1 MATRYLLADLSFFTF
16 CLLSKRLE
24 EAGVEGVVGGLDVG
38 VVGVVGVV
46 VAAAKSCG
54 MVGASFSASAWND
67 SKTPRGL
74 SSAFAVL
81 DLDEEGG
88 LDSALW

>member
-38 VVGVVGVV
+38 VVGVV

-54 MVGASFSASAWND
+54 MVGASFSSSAWND

-74 SSAFAVL
+74 SSASPVL
-81 DLDEEGG
+81 GLDEEDG

>member
-16 CLLSKRLE
+16 CLFSKRLE
-24 EAGVEGVVGGLDVG
+24 DAGVEGVVGLD
-38 VVGVVGVV
+38 VGVVGVV

-67 SKTPRGL
+67 STTPRGL

-81 DLDEEGG
+81 DLDEEDG

>member
-16 CLLSKRLE
+16 CLFSKRLE
-24 EAGVEGVVGGLDVG
+24 DAGVEGVVGLD
-38 VVGVVGVV
+38 VGVV

-67 SKTPRGL
+67 STTPRGL

-81 DLDEEGG
+81 DLDEEDG

>member
-38 VVGVVGVV
+38 VVGVV

-67 SKTPRGL
+67 STTPRGL

-81 DLDEEGG
+81 DLDEEDG